1 MPTLDRPARDRSGRF
16 ARVSRSTDTR
26 RGIRL
31 PELASTDRAAL
42 DRLLDSALVGHFAL
56 VADDGTPAIL
66 PTAVIRDGDRV
77 LCHGSTGS
85 RWMRRL
91 ATGVPTALAVTSYD
105 GLVVARS
112 AFESSIH
119 YRSAVIFGSCAPVAD
134 EDKERVLDLVTER
147 LLPGRIAEVRRHTSA
162 ELAATLVLSLP
173 LDDWSLRISDD
184 WPEDGPDDLAG
195 TAWAG
200 VVPSAPA
207 WGDPLPAPD
216 LAEGIEVPPS
226 VERLSRPAS
235 G

>member
-1 MPTLDRPARDRSGRF
+1 VTRSDD
-16 ARVSRSTDTR
+16 AR

-31 PELASTDRAAL
+31 PELASTDRSAL
-42 DRLLDSALVGHFAL
+42 DALLDSALVGHFAL

-119 YRSAVIFGSCAPVAD
+119 YRSAVLFGSCTPVTGD
-134 EDKERVLDLVTER
+134 GDGDDKARVLDLVTER
-147 LLPGRIAEVRRHTSA
+147 LLPGRVAEVRRHTSA

-173 LDDWSLRISDD
+173 IADWSLRISDD
-184 WPEDGPDDLAG
+184 WPEDGPDDVAG
-195 TAWAG
+195 PAWAG
-200 VVPSAPA
+200 VVPLAPS
-207 WGDPLPAPD
+207 WGEPLPAPD
-216 LAEGIEVPPS
+216 LRGGIDVPPS
-226 VERLSRPAS
+226 VRALHD
-235 G
+235 

>member
-1 MPTLDRPARDRSGRF
+1 MSRPS
-16 ARVSRSTDTR
+16 DTR

-31 PELASTDRAAL
+31 PELASIDRAAL

-56 VADDGTPAIL
+56 VAVDGTPAVL
-66 PTAVIRDGDRV
+66 PTAVVRDGDRV

-119 YRSAVIFGSCAPVAD
+119 YRSAVIFGSCTPVTD
-134 EDKERVLDLVTER
+134 DKEHVLDLVTDR
-147 LLPGRIAEVRRHTSA
+147 LVPGRVAEVRRPTQA

-173 LDDWSLRISDD
+173 IEDWSLRISDD
-184 WPEDGPDDLAG
+184 WPEDGPDDVAG

-200 VVPSAPA
+200 VVPLAPA
-207 WGDPLPAPD
+207 WGEPLPAPD

-226 VERLSRPAS
+226 VRRLSRPPA

>member
-1 MPTLDRPARDRSGRF
+1 M
-16 ARVSRSTDTR
+16 SRSAEPR

-42 DRLLDSALVGHFAL
+42 DALLDSALVGHFAL

-91 ATGVPTALAVTSYD
+91 ASGVPTALAVTSYD

-119 YRSAVIFGSCAPVAD
+119 YRSAVLFGSCTPVTD
-134 EDKERVLDLVTER
+134 DKERVLDLITDH
-147 LLPGRIAEVRRHTSA
+147 LLPGRVAEVRRPTTA

-173 LDDWSLRISDD
+173 IEDWSLRISDD
-184 WPEDGPDDLAG
+184 WPEDGPDDVAG
-195 TAWAG
+195 PAWAG
-200 VVPSAPA
+200 VVPLAPA
-207 WGDPLPAPD
+207 WGDAPARTRPRRRD
-216 LAEGIEVPPS
+216 RGPALGARPQPAIFWLIVNVAPPGS
-226 VERLSRPAS
+226 ATTA
-235 G
+235 

>member
-1 MPTLDRPARDRSGRF
+1 
-16 ARVSRSTDTR
+16 VSRSAEPR

-42 DRLLDSALVGHFAL
+42 DSLLDSALVGHFAL

-66 PTAVIRDGDRV
+66 PTAVIRDRDRV

-112 AFESSIH
+112 AFESSIQ
-119 YRSAVIFGSCAPVAD
+119 YRSAVLFGSCTPVT
-134 EDKERVLDLVTER
+134 EDDKPRVLDVITDH
-147 LLPGRIAEVRRHTSA
+147 LLPGRVAEVRRPTKA

-173 LDDWSLRISDD
+173 IEDWSLRVSDD
-184 WPEDGPDDLAG
+184 WPEDGPDDVAG
-195 TAWAG
+195 HAWAG
-200 VVPSAPA
+200 VVPLAPA
-207 WGDPLPAPD
+207 WGEPLPAPD
-216 LAEGIEVPPS
+216 LADGIDV
-226 VERLSRPAS
+226 PAS
-235 G
+235 VRALTD

>member
-1 MPTLDRPARDRSGRF
+1 MSRPS
-16 ARVSRSTDTR
+16 DTR

-56 VADDGTPAIL
+56 VADDGTPPSCRPRWSA
-66 PTAVIRDGDRV
+66 TATGCS
-77 LCHGSTGS
+77 CHGSTGS

-119 YRSAVIFGSCAPVAD
+119 YRSAVIFGSCTPVTD
-134 EDKERVLDLVTER
+134 DKEHVLDLVTDR
-147 LLPGRIAEVRRHTSA
+147 LLPGRVAEVRRPTQA

-173 LDDWSLRISDD
+173 IEDWSLRISDD
-184 WPEDGPDDLAG
+184 WPEDGPDDVAG

-200 VVPSAPA
+200 VVPLAPA
-207 WGDPLPAPD
+207 WGEPLPAPD

-226 VERLSRPAS
+226 VRRLSRPPA